1 MKLHLKK
8 VIGLSI
14 LTFEEFRTLL
24 CDIEAIMNSRPL
36 VPVSDDPNDLVALTP
51 NMIVTG
57 KSFRPYPLAAN
68 KPMKAAD
75 MRIHPHDRWTYVQ
88 RLVETFWARW
98 SKEYVTTLQA
108 REKWATEKPELK
120 EGELVLVTDENKAP
134 LKWALGRVEKIFTG
148 NDSVGRAVLVKTEI
162 GSYKRPANKLRRL
175 PLYERENKKDETSYF
190 RTSRE
195 TWICNAKWCLDN

>member
-8 VIGLSI
+8 VVGLSI

-24 CDIEAIMNSRPL
+24 CDVEAIMNFRPL
-36 VPVSDDPNDLVALTP
+36 VPVSDDPNDLTALTP
-51 NMIVTG
+51 NMIVTA
-57 KSFRPYPLAAN
+57 KSFRPFPLAPP
-68 KPMKAAD
+68 KKMKSSD
-75 MRIHPHDRWTYVQ
+75 MRIHPHDRWVYVQ
-88 RLVETFWARW
+88 ALAATFWERW

-108 REKWATEKPELK
+108 REKWATERPELE
-120 EGELVLVTDENKAP
+120 EGELVLVTDENKPP

-175 PLYERENKKDETSYF
+175 PLYERPNKIDEPPLPPDDL
-190 RTSRE
+190 
-195 TWICNAKWCLDN
+195 AGADLA